1 MWKTK
6 SLKDLC
12 SIFTDGD
19 WIEKKD
25 QSVDGIRLVQTGN
38 IKVGYFA
45 ERQDKARYI
54 SEDTFNR
61 LNCTEV
67 KRGDILVSRLPDPVG
82 RASIIPELKDKAIT
96 AVDCTIIRLK
106 EEILPTYLNYYMQS
120 PQYLSSIQLKVTGAT
135 RQRISR
141 KNLGEISITFPPLA
155 EQQRIVAKLDVAF
168 AEIDEA
174 IEGSKKQETEVLK
187 FGYSSITNTLKNLAN
202 IYSSKP
208 LNDVVII
215 QPKKKLALEKISE
228 SDDVSFMGMKEL
240 GIEQKYT
247 EAINTKPLNE
257 VFKSYQYF
265 EENDVVFA
273 KITPCYENGKL
284 GIMKNLKNGI
294 GFGSSEFVV
303 LRPNSEVYCEYIY
316 YCLLDETFRKN
327 GTKNMS
333 GAVGHKRV
341 TKDYYF
347 NYQIAVPPLS
357 MQIECIKEFD
367 EIWKQAEIIS
377 KLKHKKINELISLK
391 SAILKQ
397 ELQSS
402 EAA

>member
-1 MWKTK
+1 MWQKK

-12 SIFTDGD
+12 SIFADGD

-38 IKVGYFA
+38 IKMGYFA

-106 EEILPTYLNYYMQS
+106 EEILPTYLNHYMQS

-141 KNLGEISITFPPLA
+141 KNLGEIPIIFPSLA
-155 EQQRIVAKLDVAF
+155 EQERIVAKLDAAF

-174 IEGSKKQETEVLK
+174 VSLAQYKIADIQS
-187 FGYSSITNTLKNLAN
+187 LKNALLASNLSNTKTTEKLGDVIEVARGGSPRPIKSFITTEDDGVNWIKIGDTKQGGKYISTTKEKIKPSGVSHSRYVKENDFLLSNSMSFGRPYILKTTGCIHDGWLVLSKYQESFIADYLYYLLSSSLVQNQFESLARGSTVRNLN
-202 IYSSKP
+202 IELVSQVMVPILPLTEQQRVVAKLDVAYS
-208 LNDVVII
+208 
-215 QPKKKLALEKISE
+215 ALEMANDAME
-228 SDDVSFMGMKEL
+228 
-240 GIEQKYT
+240 
-247 EAINTKPLNE
+247 
-257 VFKSYQYF
+257 KS
-265 EENDVVFA
+265 
-273 KITPCYENGKL
+273 
-284 GIMKNLKNGI
+284 
-294 GFGSSEFVV
+294 
-303 LRPNSEVYCEYIY
+303 
-316 YCLLDETFRKN
+316 
-327 GTKNMS
+327 
-333 GAVGHKRV
+333 KR
-341 TKDYYF
+341 
-347 NYQIAVPPLS
+347 NYQA
-357 MQIECIKEFD
+357 
-367 EIWKQAEIIS
+367 
-377 KLKHKKINELISLK
+377 LKA
-391 SAILKQ
+391 AILSQ
-397 ELQSS
+397 ELQPS